1 MKTPMI
7 GAGLLPSASDVQNV
21 MEDGLANLL
30 DGGFASGDGARVDV
44 DQIGPSVG
52 ERGSRRDFDYGSHR

>member
-1 MKTPMI
+1 VKTPVI
-7 GAGLLPSASDVQNV
+7 GARLLPSASDVQNV

-30 DGGFASGDGARVDV
+30 DGGFASRDGAGVDV

-52 ERGSRRDFDYGSHR
+52 ERGS